1 MNKKTIR
8 MMSALLAIS
17 LMLPISACNKD
28 KVKDTDK
35 TEKRSGMKITS
46 DMPWYNCSSYVVDA
60 PVDTSRKLEM
70 LEMALIGCDEK
81 RILVHSGGSYGFS
94 GNDDF
99 DPDTSFEQ
107 FELVTVIDR
116 ATSSTVRTIDLL
128 KFLKEN
134 ERFEEVTA
142 SGSQIKIRYRNIM
155 DAGTVYY
162 VKTIDADTGNAA
174 DQDPYVQNGSAAI
187 TSFHLANC
195 DIEAESFYDPD
206 TNISGYHLLVTGSD
220 GNSRTADLVEA
231 KHSINYLKNITLE
244 NENTAL
250 ISATTDSEDSFYKL
264 DLGSLAISRADS
276 KDYAWFTEQMR
287 SCECSN
293 LAGSLYTRK
302 KTGIYKLDF
311 AQKKAVETFNYSYC
325 GINTDSLAGSKLA
338 YISNDSV
345 VFTSRPSTYGHFD
358 DDIEPIRFEVF
369 DFKKADKNP
378 HEGKTILEMYAGSYM
393 IDPVVGDAVLE
404 FNAKNGQYFIEI
416 TDRFDESDSELSREG
431 TDETYKA
438 DMIINSKI
446 SSHLASAII
455 GGDGPDILLDTAS
468 LAQLGSDQYLADL
481 TPYIGTADPS
491 KYFTNIIDCYKVD
504 GKIYNL
510 PVNFS
515 VFGIQT
521 KYNVDSFS
529 GIGFTT
535 AEYKE
540 FLNKTLN
547 GKDVITNGQACY
559 FARLFN
565 AMRDK
570 FIVGGQA
577 DFTVPEFAELARFVK
592 ENVHEKPDT
601 DDDYDD
607 NPIFISDTHM
617 AFGTRDLS
625 IFGTSSYLYYMVEL
639 GGAERVM
646 GIPSTD
652 GRGPLVCAGSSVAV
666 SAHARDIDACGEFV
680 KILLSDDFQYKT
692 AKTASFALN
701 RQAFRESS
709 KAAVDYSNTDL
720 FYRNF
725 PGMDLAWHRITFSE
739 KNIDDMEKII
749 LSCTHSKAEDGAV
762 SIILIEEMPAYFLGQ
777 KDLDSV
783 IKTAQSRAQ
792 KVLDERK

>member
-1 MNKKTIR
+1 ML
-8 MMSALLAIS
+8 SALLAIS

-28 KVKDTDK
+28 KVKDTEK
-35 TEKRSGMKITS
+35 AEKRSGMKITS
-46 DMPWYNCSSYVVDA
+46 DTPWYNCSSYVVDA
-60 PVDTSRKLEM
+60 PVDASRKLDM
-70 LEMALIGCDEK
+70 LEMALIGCDDK
-81 RILVHSGGSYGFS
+81 RILIHSGGSYGFS
-94 GNDDF
+94 GNGDF
-99 DPDTSFEQ
+99 DPNTGFEQ
-107 FELVTVIDR
+107 FEFVTVIDR
-116 ATSSTVRTIDLL
+116 ATSTAIRTIDLL
-128 KFLKEN
+128 KHLKEN
-134 ERFEEVTA
+134 ERFENVTA
-142 SGSQIKIRYRNIM
+142 SGSQIKIRYRNIT
-155 DAGTVYY
+155 DIGTIYY
-162 VKTIDADTGNAA
+162 VKTIDADTNIAA
-174 DQDPYVQNGSAAI
+174 DQDPYIQKDSAAV
-187 TSFHLANC
+187 TSFQLGNC
-195 DIEAESFYDPD
+195 DIEAELFYDPD

-220 GNSRTADLVEA
+220 GNSRTVDLVEA
-231 KHSINYLKNITLE
+231 NHSIDYLKFITLE
-244 NENTAL
+244 NETTAL

-264 DLGSLAISRADS
+264 DLGSLAVNRADS
-276 KDYAWFTEQMR
+276 KDYAWLTEQMQNA
-287 SCECSN
+287 ECN
-293 LAGSLYTRK
+293 NMAGSFYTRK
-302 KTGIYKLDF
+302 KTGIYRLDF
-311 AQKKAVETFNYSYC
+311 AQKKAVEAFNYSYC
-325 GINTDSLAGSKLA
+325 GINTDSLAASKIA
-338 YISNDSV
+338 YIDSNSV

-358 DDIEPIRFEVF
+358 DDIEPVRFEVF
-369 DFKKADKNP
+369 DFTKADKNP
-378 HEGKTILEMYAGSYM
+378 HEGKTILEMYAGRYN

-416 TDRFDESDSELSREG
+416 TDRFDESDSELSRDG

-455 GGDGPDILLDTAS
+455 SGDGPDILLDTAS

-491 KYFTNIIDCYKVD
+491 KYFTNIIDSYKVD

-510 PVNFS
+510 PVKFS
-515 VFGIQT
+515 VSGIQT

-535 AEYKE
+535 SEYKE

-577 DFTVPEFAELARFVK
+577 DFTVPEFAELAKFVK

-601 DDDYDD
+601 DDDYAEE
-607 NPIFISDTHM
+607 PIFISDTYM
-617 AFGTRDLS
+617 AFGTRDLN
-625 IFGTSSYLYYMVEL
+625 IYGTSGYFFYMVEL

-652 GRGPLVCAGSSVAV
+652 GRGPLVCADSSVAV
-666 SAHARDIDACGEFV
+666 SAHAKDIDACGEFV

-692 AKTASFALN
+692 AKTASFSLN

-709 KAAVDYSNTDL
+709 KAAVEFSNTDA

-749 LSCTHSKAEDGAV
+749 LSCTHSQAEDGAV

-783 IKTAQSRAQ
+783 IKIAQSRVQ
-792 KVLDERK
+792 KVLNERK